1 MESDHSGPACP
12 QEEEEGGDIPST
24 PDSSCFQ
31 CRSYSYSDGLR
42 STSQEMIGIE
52 KVICDSQ
59 FPSGGDKPRHIGLH
73 KEAPGSARRER
84 NEGKAWASAC
94 IVFPAGKN
102 G

>member
-1 MESDHSGPACP
+1 
-12 QEEEEGGDIPST
+12 
-24 PDSSCFQ
+24 
-31 CRSYSYSDGLR
+31 
-42 STSQEMIGIE
+42 MIGIE

-59 FPSGGDKPRHIGLH
+59 FPSGGGKPRHIGLH
-73 KEAPGSARRER
+73 REAPGSARRER